1 MQVSVEK
8 TSELSR
14 KMRVSIPEDMIQE
27 KMEVRFKSLTREVK
41 IDGFRPGKVPVRIV
55 KKLYAGR
62 VREEITGNLIQSSY
76 LDALKEQDLN
86 PAGRPHIH
94 PVEEAAG
101 FAYTAEFEVYPKV
114 SLDNVSSLEIKN
126 PTATVQQADID
137 SMVATLRDQKKEW
150 KIVQRVSA
158 KGDKVTV
165 HFLGVCEGENFTN
178 GKVENHSVEI
188 GSGQMIA
195 GFEDELIGLE
205 AGANKAF
212 SIDFPKEHNNKKLAG
227 KTAEF
232 EVELVIIEE
241 AVLPEIDAEFIK
253 NYGVEDG
260 TMESFNIDVK
270 SNMERELIQG
280 LKGNL
285 KNAVLDAL
293 YEKIEVTVPNALID
307 QEIESMMKPYQEN
320 AKKQN
325 MSLKDLDLPRNL
337 FEKQAKRRV
346 ALGLILAEVIQKN
359 AIKVDD
365 AKVHT
370 TLEYM
375 AKNYNTPSDLLDWYY
390 SDEKR
395 LNEIKQIVLEEQTV
409 EWVVSQAK
417 MTDEAVDFETVMK
430 KQAN

>member
-14 KMRVSIPEDMIQE
+14 KMTVSIPEDMIQE
-27 KMEVRFKSLTREVK
+27 KMEVRFKSLAREVK
-41 IDGFRPGKVPVRIV
+41 IDGFRPGKVPVRVV
-55 KKLYAGR
+55 KKLYAER
-62 VREEITGNLIQSSY
+62 VRGEITGDLIQSSY

-86 PAGRPHIH
+86 PAGHPHIH
-94 PVEEAAG
+94 PVEETTG
-101 FAYTAEFEVYPKV
+101 FEYTAEFEIYPKI

-137 SMVATLRDQKKEW
+137 SMVAKLRDQKKEW
-150 KIVQRVSA
+150 KIVQRASA
-158 KGDKVTV
+158 KRDQVTV
-165 HFLGVCEGENFTN
+165 HFLGVCEGEDFTE
-178 GKVENHSVEI
+178 GKVENYSVEI
-188 GSGQMIA
+188 GSGQMIP

-212 SIDFPKEHNNKKLAG
+212 SIGFPEEYGSKKLAG

-232 EVELVIIEE
+232 EVDLIKVEE
-241 AVLPEIDAEFIK
+241 AVLPDIDAEFIK

-260 TMESFNIDVK
+260 TIESFNVDIK
-270 SNMERELIQG
+270 SNMERELTQG
-280 LKGNL
+280 LKGKL
-285 KNAVLDAL
+285 KNAVMNAL

-307 QEIESMMKPYQEN
+307 QEVESMMKPYQEN

-337 FEKQAKRRV
+337 FEEQAKRRV
-346 ALGLILAEVIQKN
+346 ALGLILGEVIQKN
-359 AIKVDD
+359 EMKVDD
-365 AKVHT
+365 AKVRT

-375 AKNYNTPSDLLDWYY
+375 AKNYDTPSDLIDWYY

-395 LNEIKQIVLEEQTV
+395 LNEIKQMVLEEQTV
-409 EWVVSQAK
+409 EWIVSQAK
-417 MTDEAVDFETVMK
+417 MTDETVNFEDVME